1 MQEQKFDDHPAAI
14 ADKVIRNTAYNTA
27 GKIWS
32 ILVGLFLTPY
42 IISHVG
48 IERYAIWSLAS
59 VITGYFSLFDFG
71 VGLSFVKYMAEFFA
85 RKEYEKVNQII
96 STGFI
101 FYSLLGGLI
110 LIISLVCI
118 NPLTVIFKVPAGLYQ
133 EAAFVFLVGIAI
145 FVAANALSPFAS
157 VQSGLQRQD
166 ITNKISFVLSI
177 VNISGTVLVMEKG
190 WGLRGLILNNALVL
204 VIHGALNIIIA
215 SRLLPGFK
223 FSAAYC
229 NRPVFAKLFK
239 FGCRIQIARLSA
251 VVNTQTDKILI
262 AYFFS
267 LAWVTFYQLG
277 SGIIYQVMTIPSLLI
292 NALIP
297 AFSEIEAK
305 GDRPKLIEA
314 YLRSTKYMA
323 FFVLP
328 LFAFLVVAAPTLML
342 AWMGKGFESS
352 VWIIRILSA
361 AWVLNSVAQVAG
373 SVCIAIDKPQIM
385 SSGSVIMVAL
395 NIILSVIL
403 VKLFGFYGVAWGTFL
418 AVNIGTVYY
427 VARLHK
433 ELSMPFSRIIRVTL
447 PAVWAGLFAAVF
459 TYALSISFSAQG
471 LISGRSSALAILS
484 IQGIAYSGAYL
495 AMIFYSKLFNAAD
508 IDFLG
513 EKAPFMRG
521 FLLKLYG
528 K

>member
-1 MQEQKFDDHPAAI
+1 MQDQKSEPGPAI
-14 ADKVIRNTAYNTA
+14 ADKVIKNTAYNTA
-27 GKIWS
+27 GRFWA
-32 ILVGLFLTPY
+32 ILVGVFLTPY

-48 IERYAIWSLAS
+48 IERYAVWSLAG

-71 VGLSFVKYMAEFFA
+71 IGISFVKYMAEFFA
-85 RKEYEKVNQII
+85 RKEYERVNQII
-96 STGFI
+96 STGFV
-101 FYSLLGGLI
+101 FYSLLGAFI
-110 LIISLVCI
+110 LGISLVCI
-118 NPLTVIFKVPAGLYQ
+118 NPLIGLFKVPAGLYQ
-133 EAAFVFLVGIAI
+133 EAVFVFLVGIAI
-145 FVAANALSPFAS
+145 FVSSNAVSPFAA

-166 ITNKISFVLSI
+166 ITNKISFLLSA
-177 VNISGTVLVMEKG
+177 VNILGTILAMEKG

-204 VIHGALNIIIA
+204 LIHGVINIIVA
-215 SRLLPGFK
+215 SRLLPGFS

-229 NRPVFAKLFK
+229 SLSVFGKLFK
-239 FGCRIQIARLSA
+239 FGYRIQIARLSA
-251 VVNTQTDKILI
+251 VVNTQTDKVLI

-277 SGIIYQVMTIPSLLI
+277 SAIIYQVMTIPSLLI

-305 GDRPKLIEA
+305 GERAKLVEA
-314 YLRSTKYMA
+314 YLRSTKYMI

-328 LFAFLVVAAPTLML
+328 LFVFLIVAAPTLML
-342 AWMGKGFESS
+342 AWMGKGFENS
-352 VWIIRILSA
+352 VLIIRILSA
-361 AWVLNSVAQVAG
+361 AWVMNAIAQVAG

-395 NIILSVIL
+395 NIVLSVIL
-403 VKLFGFYGVAWGTFL
+403 LKLFGFYGVAWGTLL
-418 AVNIGTVYY
+418 AVNIGTIYY

-433 ELSMPFSRIIRVTL
+433 ELRLPFSRIIRVTL
-447 PAVWAGLFAAVF
+447 PAAWAGLFAGLFV
-459 TYALSISFSAQG
+459 YALSIAFAALG
-471 LISGRSSALAILS
+471 LITGRSNALVILF

-513 EKAPFMRG
+513 QKAPFMRG
-521 FLLKLYG
+521 LLNKLYG